1 MNTWDTVIAL
11 IDIELNVFFTK
22 AAIKPS
28 LSESVF
34 MEMIFEL
41 RAISLKQTYHQHHVL
56 LPTLSS
62 SDTQCR
68 ESVSTTII

>member
-1 MNTWDTVIAL
+1 MNNEARVPNEYLNTVTAL

-34 MEMIFEL
+34 VEMIFEL
-41 RAISLKQTYHQHHVL
+41 RGTSLKHTYHQHHVL
-56 LPTLSS
+56 LPTESS
-62 SDTQCR
+62 SDAL
-68 ESVSTTII
+68 I